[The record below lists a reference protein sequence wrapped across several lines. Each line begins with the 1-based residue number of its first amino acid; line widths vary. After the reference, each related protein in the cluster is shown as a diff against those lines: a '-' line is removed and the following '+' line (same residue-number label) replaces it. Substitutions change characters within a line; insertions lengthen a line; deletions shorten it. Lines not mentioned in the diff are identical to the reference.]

1 MSTEQIT
8 EVADS
13 LQAVQAV
20 QARSEYLES
29 LDYIHACM
37 AKASEHKGGF
47 TMADCRQLLESRE
60 ILIDYFTLEDEE
72 TELSQPSRLETDA
85 LAFIVKLL
93 EVQQMTGIFSFEGST
108 RLLESVEKLS
118 DALTQKK
125 SPKQRLESAR
135 RKLKDRK

>member
-1 MSTEQIT
+1 MATEQII
-8 EVADS
+8 EIK
-13 LQAVQAV
+13 
-20 QARSEYLES
+20 SEYLES
-29 LDYIHACM
+29 LDLIHFSM

-47 TMADCRQLLESRE
+47 TMAECRQLLDSRE
-60 ILIDYFTLEDEE
+60 ILIDYFTLEDGE

-93 EVQQMTGIFSFEGST
+93 EVQQLTGVFSFEGSA
-108 RLLESVEKLS
+108 RLIEAVEKLS
-118 DALTQKK
+118 DALTEKK